1 MSSVSVIVPTYNYAR
16 YLPGCVRSVL
26 TQSDVDVEILIIDDC
41 SSDDTE
47 EIGTEL
53 AAADARVTFRRHAV
67 NQGHIATYNEGIDW
81 ASGDYLALLSADD
94 LLTAGALG
102 RATSALDSQSTAGL
116 VYGRSVFFVTDDE
129 IPPADRRTTAVS
141 LVRSGLGGR
150 PLQDSDELHF
160 VSRGRGPY
168 VAAAEARGLPRR
180 PSAGWRPG
188 NVAALCRARR
198 HHLPAPGRPGL
209 LSPSFAEHDA
219 DDCQFHDRRFCATTA
234 ALDLLFSQ
242 YGALLRDAERLDNQA
257 KEALARE
264 ALLGRR
270 SSLRSTALSTRRRS
284 RSSSS
289 SRSKTY
295 PSATRLPEFRGLSW
309 RRRLGPRRCRVVL
322 APPAKQLPAQGWYR
336 PVVAPLARV
345 RGVTR
350 SKLPE

>member
-53 AAADARVTFRRHAV
+53 AAADPRVTFRRHAV

-129 IPPADRRTTAVS
+129 IPPARTGEPLPCLWSGQDWVAGRCKTPTNCISSPEVVVRTSLQQKLGGYRDDLPQGGDLEMWLRFAAHADIIYLRRVDQAYYRRHSQSMMRTTVNFTIGD
-141 LVRSGLGGR
+141 LR
-150 PLQDSDELHF
+150 Q
-160 VSRGRGPY
+160 
-168 VAAAEARGLPRR
+168 
-180 PSAGWRPG
+180 
-188 NVAALCRARR
+188 RR
-198 HHLPAPGRPGL
+198 HA
-209 LSPSFAEHDA
+209 F
-219 DDCQFHDRRFCATTA
+219 
-234 ALDLLFSQ
+234 DLLFSQ
-242 YGALLRDAERLDNQA
+242 YGARLRDAERLDNQA

-264 ALLGRR
+264 ALWGACRAFDRR
-270 SSLRSTALSTRRRS
+270 PFDAEEVEELEQFAIE
-284 RSSSS
+284 
-289 SRSKTY
+289 TY

-309 RRRLGPRRCRVVL
+309 RRRLGPRSCRVVRPL
-322 APPAKQLPAQGWYR
+322 LPSNY
-336 PVVAPLARV
+336 LHKARTALWW
-345 RGVTR
+345 RHWREFGV
-350 SKLPE
+350 